1 MNQTPP
7 YIGFAGFSGSGKTTL
22 IKNLVQI
29 FAAQNKRVAVIKH
42 AHHDFQID
50 RQGKDSYE
58 YRHAGAQEVLISSS
72 KLYAHILKHDDE
84 PNLQVL
90 LDRVLSADL
99 ILVEGFKAEP
109 FAKIEIHRPE
119 LAHPLLAE
127 NDKYIIAIASPNA
140 EITANREIAKL
151 DLNQPTEIAKFILD
165 YFTATQTKP

>member
-58 YRHAGAQEVLISSS
+58 YRHAGAQEILVSSS
-72 KLYAHILKHDDE
+72 KLYAHIHKHDDE

-90 LDRVLSADL
+90 LGRVLSADL

-109 FAKIEIHRPE
+109 FAKIEIHRTE
-119 LAHPLLAE
+119 LKHPLLAE
-127 NDKYIIAIASPNA
+127 NDKHIIAVASPNA
-140 EITANREIAKL
+140 EIMPNREIAKL

-165 YFTATQTKP
+165 YFTAIKKTS